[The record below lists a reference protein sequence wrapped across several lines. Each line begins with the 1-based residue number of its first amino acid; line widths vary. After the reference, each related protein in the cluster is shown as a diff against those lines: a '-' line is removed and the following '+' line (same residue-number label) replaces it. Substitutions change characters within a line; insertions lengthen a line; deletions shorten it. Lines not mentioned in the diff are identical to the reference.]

1 MINLLEIPQHTHLKS
16 CSLIFMNNQCAL
28 LCSDMP
34 GKICVIGAG
43 PSGMAVLW
51 WYAKR
56 AQEGK
61 EVPEIV
67 CYEKQGDWGGLW
79 NYSWRTGTDQ
89 HGEAVHGSMYRLVI
103 FHHNGRC

>member
-1 MINLLEIPQHTHLKS
+1 MGFYFNL
-16 CSLIFMNNQCAL
+16 SLCLQ
-28 LCSDMP
+28 MP

-43 PSGMAVLW
+43 PSGMAVLC
-51 WYAKR
+51 WYAKL

-61 EVPEIV
+61 EVPEIT

-89 HGEAVHGSMYRLVI
+89 HGEAVHGSMYR
-103 FHHNGRC
+103 